1 MILMLFLG
9 NIEEQIYWMY
19 GLYVLNRE
27 VVIGLIEQPYNPE
40 IALLGIYLGDMKI
53 LVIYPGDVKI

>member
-1 MILMLFLG
+1 M
-9 NIEEQIYWMY
+9 
-19 GLYVLNRE
+19 LNRE